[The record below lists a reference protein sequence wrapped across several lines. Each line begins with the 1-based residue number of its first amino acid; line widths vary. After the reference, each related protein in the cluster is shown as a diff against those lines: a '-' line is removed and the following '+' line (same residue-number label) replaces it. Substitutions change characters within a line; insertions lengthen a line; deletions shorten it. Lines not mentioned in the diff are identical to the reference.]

1 MVSEERTS
9 REKLLLALLLHET
22 GAVCP
27 AVMWEYV
34 LESLKGN
41 GSDAWCV
48 LPPFAVDRLRT
59 ILDERP
65 NSLDQHEKEFVAG
78 VRFVKDRLDR

>member
-22 GAVCP
+22 GMVCP

-34 LESLKGN
+34 LASLKGN
-41 GSDAWCV
+41 GSEAWCV
-48 LPPFAVDRLRT
+48 LPPFAVDRLRG

-65 NSLDQHEKEFVAG
+65 HSLGQYEKEFVAE
-78 VRFVKDRLDR
+78 VRFVRDRLNR